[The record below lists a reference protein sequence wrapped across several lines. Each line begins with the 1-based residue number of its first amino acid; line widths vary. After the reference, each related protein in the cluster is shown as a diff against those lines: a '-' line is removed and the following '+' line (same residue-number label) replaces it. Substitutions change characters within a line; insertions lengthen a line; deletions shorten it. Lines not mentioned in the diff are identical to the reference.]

1 MTRTRAS
8 SHLKGPPGSHHSN
21 WPDDVEEADK
31 RKEDVE
37 EGECPTLRHR

>member
-21 WPDDVEEADK
+21 WPDDGEEADK